1 MVGAV
6 RQYLGMTQRRIAVEF
21 EGLPV
26 DARALA
32 RAIAATFEASRAGH
46 GTVFI
51 EGFSMNPTDRW
62 HVGDPQI
69 TITEK

>member
-1 MVGAV
+1 
-6 RQYLGMTQRRIAVEF
+6 MTTRRIAVEF
-21 EGLPV
+21 EGSAV

-32 RAIAATFEASRAGH
+32 RAIQSIFEASRVGH

-51 EGFSMNPTDRW
+51 EGFVMNPSDKW
-62 HVGDPQI
+62 HVGDPHI